1 MTRVLLTI
9 LLACFTTVMWGQN
22 DQQKKLEQRK
32 AQIQKE
38 IREFQELLS
47 KEKKKERSVLNDI
60 TEKNAKI
67 KLSQKLIS
75 TTQKQT
81 RLLNDDMYLNQIQIN
96 KLNRELKV
104 LKEDYGKML
113 VKSYKAR
120 SQQSRIM
127 FILSSDNFLQA
138 YKRMQYMKQYASFRK
153 IQGDEIRLKMD
164 ELEGLQTTLG
174 VQKKEKQKLLT
185 ESEKEKQALEQE
197 RLEQEK
203 LMKLIQKDK
212 KKYATDINKKQRES
226 KEIDRKID
234 RMIKE
239 AIAEANRKAAAAAAA
254 SSSSPSG
261 TTKKAAAAATSANK
275 IALTKEGEIVA
286 NNFKANKGRLP
297 WPVEKGFVSLGYGDQ
312 PHPLQPSLKV
322 HNSGVEITTEEGASA
337 RAVFAGEVMSIQVIG
352 GNTAVYV
359 QHGNFITVYLNLSS
373 VSVSKGDKVSM
384 KQSLGRV
391 YTNPGTGK
399 TIIKFLVLQN
409 TTYLNPQTWL
419 NM

>member
-9 LLACFTTVMWGQN
+9 LLACFTTVMWAQN

-47 KEKKKERSVLNDI
+47 KEKKKERSVLTDI

-81 RLLNDDMYLNQIQIN
+81 RLLNDDMYLNQLQIN

-153 IQGDEIRLKMD
+153 IQGDEIRLKME
-164 ELEGLQTTLG
+164 ELEGLQAKLG

-185 ESEKEKQALEQE
+185 ESEKEKQTLEDEKQ
-197 RLEQEK
+197 EQEK

-212 KKYATDINKKQRES
+212 KKYTADIQKKQRES

-239 AIAEANRKAAAAAAA
+239 AIAEANRKAAAEAAA
-254 SSSSPSG
+254 SSSG

-337 RAVFAGEVMSIQVIG
+337 RAVFAGEVMSVQVIG
-352 GNTAVYV
+352 GNTAVYL
-359 QHGNFITVYLNLSS
+359 QHGNFITVYLNLAS
-373 VSVSKGDKVSM
+373 VNVSKGDKVSM

>member
-1 MTRVLLTI
+1 MTRVLFTI

-47 KEKKKERSVLNDI
+47 KEKKKERSVLHEI
-60 TEKNAKI
+60 TEKDAKI
-67 KLSQKLIS
+67 KLSEKLIN

-81 RLLNDDMYLNQIQIN
+81 RLLNDDMYLNQLQIN

-104 LKEDYGKML
+104 LKEDYAKML

-138 YKRMQYMKQYASFRK
+138 YKRTQYMKQYASFRK
-153 IQGDEIRLKMD
+153 IQGEEIHLKME
-164 ELEGLQTTLG
+164 ELEKLQAKLSE
-174 VQKKEKQKLLT
+174 QKKEKQKLLS
-185 ESEKEKQALEQE
+185 ESEKEKRALEE
-197 RLEQEK
+197 DKKEQEK
-203 LMKLIQKDK
+203 LIKLIQKDK
-212 KKYATDINKKQRES
+212 KKYTADIQKKQRES

-239 AIAEANRKAAAAAAA
+239 AIAAANRKAAAEKA
-254 SSSSPSG
+254 SSSSG
-261 TTKKAAAAATSANK
+261 TTKQAAAAATSANK

-286 NNFKANKGRLP
+286 NNFKANKGKLP
-297 WPVEKGFVSLGYGDQ
+297 WPVEKGFVSLRYGDQ
-312 PHPLQPSLKV
+312 PHPLQPSLTV
-322 HNSGVEITTEEGASA
+322 HNSGVEITTEEGANA
-337 RAVFAGEVMSIQVIG
+337 RAVFAGEVMSVQMIG
-352 GNTAVYV
+352 GNMAVYV
-359 QHGNFITVYLNLSS
+359 QHGNFITVYLNLAS
-373 VSVSKGDKVSM
+373 VSVSKGEKVAI
-384 KQSLGRV
+384 KQNLGRI
-391 YTNPGTGK
+391 YTNPNTGK
-399 TIIKFLVLQN
+399 TVIKFLVLQN
-409 TTYLNPQTWL
+409 TTYLNPQSWL